1 MYYCSSFSRRKCS
14 TRGYSVTGVQTCALS
29 FSSRRRHT
37 RFKWDWSSDVCS
49 SDISY
54 AVFCLNSEKV
64 AFELQLHL
72 SLVCILMLRTEKC
85 RVGKELHSKWSQHHL
100 KKKVQVGISVEVK
113 S

>member
-37 RFKWDWSSDVCS
+37 RFKCDWSSNVCS

-54 AVFCLNSEKV
+54 AVFCLKSE
-64 AFELQLHL
+64 EHM
-72 SLVCILMLRTEKC
+72 S
-85 RVGKELHSKWSQHHL
+85 ELHIHLNLVNLLLLDTKRTKDGRTDTVDSQMQAY
-100 KKKVQVGISVEVK
+100 V
-113 S
+113 